1 MPTIQQ
7 LPVAS
12 QTSSA
17 DEIPVSQNGVT
28 RSVSVGE
35 LLVSTQPAI
44 TVASNALLGRVS
56 LGPGGPE
63 PVAVGLGLGLGSGSL
78 SATGADH
85 ANFAVQGT
93 LTLTDQVI
101 LNSSGIPTRMGLPL
115 LRALFTAGH
124 NIGIDA
130 NGTLSAVTDAT
141 VTGSLSVLGS
151 AVAQAQITASTAE
164 TLVAAVANGQ
174 GQVVGPVVSD
184 VSAGTVLLPNG
195 VARSLVLRAADVV
208 NVRDYGAD
216 GSGVADCTAAFNAAY
231 AAALAAS
238 VAIYVPR
245 GLYQLVSPLTWSES
259 QQVTLFGD
267 GRYASILMPTH
278 TGTALTLTQS
288 DPSYG
293 VEIRNL
299 GFRAGGSHATACAIA
314 VTYSNDH
321 ANGHVSPFQTAHIE
335 NISIR
340 SAASTVAGTYQN
352 TFTGGMQL
360 TGLMQATIRDVDWS
374 NPTPG
379 LAGTYCIQ
387 FGQCFNT
394 AFDNIWGQNGA
405 VGLAML
411 DYCAGMRFGQCTWSG
426 TLVGFRNDSVPSSSQ
441 VNGANAAAIHVVG
454 GEWDCAISPVIA
466 ASISELWLDGGSFS
480 TSGQTSSGL
489 TVVSVTGGDSLI
501 VSGCKILGNGS
512 GQGLVVTGT
521 AGGTVAGNMFASLTT
536 GLSLGSGATNLVVSG
551 NQGDDSDSVA
561 TTFADGSGNA
571 TNNVL
576 WQKHGGVVLT
586 NTNAVSFSNPSG
598 SGGTFTLQSDG
609 TSPLLLTGQGKSV
622 VLGGAGEVAKL
633 SYVASWLQGFTLSN
647 LPSATS
653 NPQSVCWCTNAR
665 VGSQAAGSG
674 TGALVMASGG
684 SWWMLSGASVMV

>member
-28 RSVSVGE
+28 RSVSVAD
-35 LLVSTQPAI
+35 LLASTQPAI
-44 TVASNALLGRVS
+44 TVSTNALLGRVS

-63 PVAVGLGLGLGSGSL
+63 PVAVGLGLGLGNGSL

-85 ANFAVQGT
+85 ANFAIQGT

-115 LRALFTAGH
+115 LRSLFTAGS
-124 NIGIDA
+124 NVAIDS
-130 NGTLSAVTDAT
+130 NGTLSVMTDAA
-141 VTGSLSVLGS
+141 VTGSLSALGL
-151 AVAQAQITASTAE
+151 ALTQAQATASTAE
-164 TLVAAVANGQ
+164 TLVTAVANGQ
-174 GQVVGPVVSD
+174 GQVIGPVVSD
-184 VSAGTVLLPNG
+184 VSGATVSLPGG
-195 VARSLVLRAADVV
+195 VARSLATRAADVI

-216 GSGVADCTAAFNAAY
+216 KSGASDCTAAFNAAY

-245 GLYQLVSPLTWSES
+245 GVYQLASPLTWSQS

-267 GRYASILMPTH
+267 GRYASILVPTH
-278 TGTALTLTQS
+278 TGTALSLTQS

-314 VTYSNDH
+314 VTYPNNH
-321 ANGHVSPFQTAHIE
+321 ANGHVTPFQTTRIE
-335 NISIR
+335 NVSIR
-340 SAASTVAGTYQN
+340 SAASTVSGTYQN

-360 TGLMQATIRDVDWS
+360 SGLMQATIRDVDWS
-374 NPTPG
+374 NPTQG

-394 AFDNIWGQNGA
+394 SFDNIWGQNGA
-405 VGLAML
+405 AGLAML
-411 DYCAGMRFGQCTWSG
+411 DYCAGLRFGQCTWSG
-426 TLVGFRNDSVPSSSQ
+426 TLVGFRNDAVPNASQ
-441 VNGANAAAIHVVG
+441 INGANAAAIHVVG
-454 GEWDCAISPVIA
+454 GEWDCAIATVIA
-466 ASISELWLDGGSFS
+466 ASISEFWLDGGSFS
-480 TSGQTSSGL
+480 TAGQSSSGL
-489 TVVSVTGGDSLI
+489 TVISVTGGDSLI
-501 VSGCKILGNGS
+501 VSGCKVLGNGS

-521 AGGTVAGNMFASLTT
+521 AGGAVAGNMFASLAT
-536 GLSLGSGATNLVVSG
+536 GLSLGSGVTNLVVSG

-561 TTFADGSGNA
+561 TSFTDGSGNA

-576 WQKHGGVVLT
+576 WQKHGSVVLT
-586 NTNAVSFSNPSG
+586 NTNALSFSNPAG

-609 TSPLLLTGQGKSV
+609 TGPLLLTGQGKGV
-622 VLGGAGEVAKL
+622 VIGATSEVAKL
-633 SYVASWLQGFTLSN
+633 TYVASWLQGFTMSN

-665 VGSQAAGSG
+665 VGSQAAGNG